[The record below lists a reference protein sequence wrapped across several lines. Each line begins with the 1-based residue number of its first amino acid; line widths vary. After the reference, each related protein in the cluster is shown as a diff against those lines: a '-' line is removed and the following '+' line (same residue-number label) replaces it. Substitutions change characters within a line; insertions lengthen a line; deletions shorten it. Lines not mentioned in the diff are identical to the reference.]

1 MKIKKIKKV
10 ASNRF
15 ICLKVDCAKW
25 LPRAIAG
32 VNIQCIEDGKIQLR
46 TSAAVELKEPQ
57 TGLALKRLTEQ
68 VLGGFSFQVNKLY
81 TAKKDNGANV
91 LLTNRLIPG
100 EQKKTIEIIKADDVD
115 SEGNSFLGSNFK
127 VHIAFYQEYF

>member
-1 MKIKKIKKV
+1 M
-10 ASNRF
+10 
-15 ICLKVDCAKW
+15 KVDCAKR

-46 TSAAVELKEPQ
+46 TLAAVELKEPQ
-57 TGLALKRLTEQ
+57 TELALKRLIEQ
-68 VLGGFSFQVNKLY
+68 VLGGFSFQVNTLY
-81 TAKKDNGANV
+81 TATKDNGGNV

-127 VHIAFYQEYF
+127 LHIDFYQQYF